1 MRNFIMLLAAISLAG
16 VAEAACPA
24 TQQPT
29 IIAAGGR
36 LSICSSEATTAV
48 RLRVN
53 GVVKPD
59 LPIALVPGT
68 VVDLAGYT
76 QCAKGTLE
84 VAGVNAAGVSPYGAP
99 VDATFPGCVA
109 PIIGPAI
116 P

>member
-29 IIAAGGR
+29 IIAAGGK

-59 LPIALVPGT
+59 LPIALVPGV
-68 VVDLAGYT
+68 VVDLAGYA
-76 QCAKGTLE
+76 QCDTGTLE
-84 VAGVNAAGVSPYGAP
+84 VAGVNAAGVSPWSVP
-99 VDATFPGCVA
+99 VSATFPNCSSPLLLPQA
-109 PIIGPAI
+109 P
-116 P
+116 